1 MGQVKNIS
9 IATGVALALSA
20 TACGQLSRQPTERE
34 QTAAV
39 GGLAG
44 GASGAV
50 IGSMAGSAVAGGLF
64 GIPLGAVAGYYVGDQ
79 LASRE
84 DSMRSR
90 IDEQERE
97 IERLR
102 RENERF
108 RREEDRPATRSQLQ
122 QPQESRGM
130 AQANIQSEQNITNSQ
145 TAGDQQSR
153 SGPGVAVQTQ
163 SFSEVL
169 STNRSELRQV
179 QQKLNEL
186 GFNAGH
192 VDGIW
197 GPNTQAAVRNFQQ
210 SKGLQATGT
219 LDEKTANA
227 LGIEKAANGK

>member
-1 MGQVKNIS
+1 MGQLKNIS
-9 IATGVALALSA
+9 VASGLALALSA
-20 TACGQLSRQPTERE
+20 AGCGQLSKQPTERE

-44 GASGAV
+44 GASGAI

-90 IDEQERE
+90 MDEQERE

-122 QPQESRGM
+122 KPQESRGM
-130 AQANIQSEQNITNSQ
+130 AQANIQSEENITNSQ
-145 TAGDQQSR
+145 PAGDQQSR
-153 SGPGVAVQTQ
+153 SDPGVAAPQ
-163 SFSEVL
+163 SGSEAV
-169 STNRSELRQV
+169 SISGSELRQV
-179 QQKLNEL
+179 QQKLNDL

-192 VDGIW
+192 VDGMW
-197 GPNTQAAVRNFQQ
+197 GPNTQAAVKNFQQ

-219 LDEKTANA
+219 LDKKTANA
-227 LGIEKAANGK
+227 LGVENATKRK